1 MIINKKNKLIQIRT
15 ITGWRMS
22 IDYKKLNSMTIKNH
36 FPLPFMDQIQ
46 ERVRGHEFYY
56 FLNGFS
62 GYNQIE
68 IPLEDQEKT
77 IFTCP
82 FGTFSY
88 GMMPFGLC
96 NALVIF
102 QICMLSIFSDMVE
115 YFLEIFMGDFFVFYD
130 SFDNCLTLKRS

>member
-1 MIINKKNKLIQIRT
+1 
-15 ITGWRMS
+15 
-22 IDYKKLNSMTIKNH
+22 
-36 FPLPFMDQIQ
+36 MDQIQ

-77 IFTCP
+77 IFTCT

-115 YFLEIFMGDFFVFYD
+115 YFLEIFMDDFFCF
-130 SFDNCLTLKRS
+130 L